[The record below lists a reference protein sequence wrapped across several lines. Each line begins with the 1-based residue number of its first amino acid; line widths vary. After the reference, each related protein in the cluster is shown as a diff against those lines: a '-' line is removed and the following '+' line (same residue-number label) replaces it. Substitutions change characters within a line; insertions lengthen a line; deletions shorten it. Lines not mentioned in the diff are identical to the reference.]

1 MKRFLF
7 LLVIGLTLG
16 SCKKDDGGTT
26 PPPTPDPEFPAST
39 KFAAT
44 LYAPTTS
51 VANGASFEIR
61 FVLYNVSEAFGA
73 AAEITYSSDKAV
85 IDSSI
90 IGSAFGPSDQIIS
103 LRGPVNTTTYAYG
116 VTYRAGSGRSLTGS
130 GVIVKLRCRA
140 IATGAATFTITS
152 TKLQIKKSDGSPI
165 NNFGSI
171 LIEPVTVTIN

>member
-7 LLVIGLTLG
+7 LIVIGLTLG
-16 SCKKDDGGTT
+16 GCKKDDPG
-26 PPPTPDPEFPAST
+26 PAPPTADPEFPAST

-51 VANGASFEIR
+51 VANGATFEIR

-73 AAEITYSSDKAV
+73 AAEITYSSDKAT

-90 IGSAFGPSDQIIS
+90 VGSAFGPSDQIIS

-116 VTYRAGSGRSLTGS
+116 VTYKAGSGRSLTGS
-130 GVIVKLRCRA
+130 GVVVKLKCRA
-140 IATGAATFTITS
+140 IAAGVATFTITPA
-152 TKLQIKKSDGSPI
+152 KLNIKKSDGTPI
-165 NNFGSI
+165 SNFGTI
-171 LIEPVTVTIN
+171 LIEPVTVVVN